1 MTQSNND
8 SSNGWNLS
16 SLWEKIKSNAI
27 RFGRGTTRQVLLMY
41 YVLKSEETPRGDKLI
56 VYSALAYL
64 ILPIN
69 LISMRRHPI
78 IGWFDEAASIAMAF
92 QKIRQNITPKMEEQV
107 DQTLD
112 RWFAQYTAYEV
123 VE

>member
-16 SLWEKIKSNAI
+16 SLWEKIKTNAI

-41 YVLKSEETPRGDKLI
+41 YVLKSEETPWGDKLI

-69 LISMRRHPI
+69 LISMKRHPI
-78 IGWFDEAASIAMAF
+78 IGWFDEAASIVVAF
-92 QKIRQNITPKMEEQV
+92 QKIRQNVTPEMEQQV
-107 DQTLD
+107 EQTLD
-112 RWFAQYTAYEV
+112 KWFAEYVAYEAV
-123 VE
+123 G

>member
-1 MTQSNND
+1 MKTT
-8 SSNGWNLS
+8 NLS
-16 SLWEKIKSNAI
+16 SLWEKIKTDAI

-69 LISMRRHPI
+69 LISNRRHPI
-78 IGWFDEAASIAMAF
+78 IGWIDEAASIAVVY
-92 QKIRQNITPKMEEQV
+92 QKVSKHITPEIERKTDEV
-107 DQTLD
+107 LD
-112 RWFAQYTAYEV
+112 KWFAEYTPFEEV
-123 VE
+123 

>member
-8 SSNGWNLS
+8 NSNGWNLS
-16 SLWEKIKSNAI
+16 SLWEKIKTNAI
-27 RFGRGTTRQVLLMY
+27 RFGRGTTHQVLLLY

-78 IGWFDEAASIAMAF
+78 IGWLDEAASIAVAF
-92 QKIRQNITPKMEEQV
+92 QKIRQNITPEMEEQV

-112 RWFAQYTAYEV
+112 RWFAQYTAYEI